1 MKALTNKYPVKS
13 LVKSLVILEH
23 LGTVENGSTL
33 GEISAT
39 LRIGKSTVHRLL
51 ATLKDHDFVWLDP
64 QSSRYMLGSRI
75 LQLSQNVAMSWG
87 EPILARLAEA
97 TGETCNLAV
106 LEGAEVRYVVI
117 KESKN
122 PLRMS
127 GQAGRKLPAHCTAL
141 GKALLADLS
150 RKDLMRLYGKKQR
163 LETPTPNSIS
173 TVAELCDYLER
184 TRPAGAFVDNEEMF
198 SGVIC
203 VAAPIRNRHGRIIAA
218 VSISFPKQR
227 VDSSRMGDF
236 RTLLLDCAKQLSHQL
251 RHHAA
256 TAVKET
262 A

>member
-1 MKALTNKYPVKS
+1 MKATSKYPVKS
-13 LVKSLVILEH
+13 LVKSLLILEH

-33 GEISAT
+33 GKISTT
-39 LRIGKSTVHRLL
+39 LCIGKSTVHRLL

-64 QSSRYMLGSRI
+64 QSSRYMLGARI

-106 LEGAEVRYVVI
+106 LEGTEVRYVVI

-127 GQAGRKLPAHCTAL
+127 GQSGRKLPAHCTAL
-141 GKALLADLS
+141 GKALLSDLS
-150 RKDLMRLYGKKQR
+150 RKEILHLYGKKQR

-173 TVAELCDYLER
+173 MVSELCDYLER
-184 TRPAGAFVDNEEMF
+184 TRPAGVFVDSEEMF

-203 VAAPIRNRHGRIIAA
+203 LAAPIRNRHGKIIAA

-227 VDSSRMGDF
+227 VDSSQIGDF
-236 RTLLLDCAKQLSHQL
+236 RSLLLDYAKELSHQL

-256 TAVKET
+256 TAVREK